1 MLTHLIPQI
10 LLLTY
15 KSSFFWIVDNSS
27 SFATGDMPLQVT
39 FPLSGLTMI
48 GIALPE

>member
-15 KSSFFWIVDNSS
+15 KLSFFWIVDNSS
-27 SFATGDMPLQVT
+27 SFATGDMPVAGHV
-39 FPLSGLTMI
+39 SI
-48 GIALPE
+48 IWAHHDWDSVA